1 MPKRYTVTSALPY
14 ANGPLHI
21 GHIAGAYLPADIFV
35 RYLRLRG
42 EDVVY
47 VCGSDEYGAAITIKA
62 KKEGTTPKAI
72 IDKYHYMMKSAFERF
87 GIAFDIY
94 HRTSEPI
101 HTETSQAIF
110 LKLYEKGEFEV
121 LESEQYFDEVA
132 NQFLADRYIMGTCP
146 KCGNE
151 NAYGDQCERCGS
163 SLSPT
168 DLINPRSTLSGSK
181 PVLRRTKHWYLPM
194 NKYEN
199 WLKEWIVKE
208 KQNTW
213 KTNVYGQCKSWI
225 EGGLQPRSMTRD
237 LDWGIPVPLP
247 DAEGKVM
254 YVWLDAPIGYISAT
268 REWAKQ
274 HGKNWEDYWK
284 SPDTELY
291 HFVGKDNI
299 VFHCIIF
306 PIILKAHGEFILP
319 TNVPANEFLNLEG
332 DKLST
337 SRNWAVWLHE
347 YLDEF
352 PDKQDVLRYV
362 LGSILPET
370 KDSEFTWKD
379 YQARNNNELVAILG
393 NFVNRPNNLIPKFF
407 DGIVPIQTELSH
419 YDKATLADLAS
430 YPDKIGD
437 LIKNFKFRDA
447 LAEVMNVARLG
458 NKYLAD
464 TEPWKIKDNP
474 ERMGTILNISVQII
488 ANLSILLKPFLPRT
502 AEKLDKM
509 LGFDGKLVW
518 EDAKNTNWVKAGT
531 NLQKIDLL
539 FEKIE
544 DEVIEKQIQKLTMS
558 NKQLSINT
566 EQPTTN
572 NQIIPPKELIN
583 YDDFSKLDIRIA
595 TIIAA
600 EKVVKADK
608 LLKLTLDTGMD
619 TRIVVSGIAEH
630 FKPEEIV
637 GKQITLLANL
647 APRTIRGIESKG
659 MILTALDGN
668 GKLRFLHPSE
678 AVMNGATVS

>member
-1 MPKRYTVTSALPY
+1 
-14 ANGPLHI
+14 
-21 GHIAGAYLPADIFV
+21 
-35 RYLRLRG
+35 
-42 EDVVY
+42 
-47 VCGSDEYGAAITIKA
+47 
-62 KKEGTTPKAI
+62 
-72 IDKYHYMMKSAFERF
+72 
-87 GIAFDIY
+87 
-94 HRTSEPI
+94 
-101 HTETSQAIF
+101 
-110 LKLYEKGEFEV
+110 
-121 LESEQYFDEVA
+121 
-132 NQFLADRYIMGTCP
+132 
-146 KCGNE
+146 
-151 NAYGDQCERCGS
+151 
-163 SLSPT
+163 
-168 DLINPRSTLSGSK
+168 
-181 PVLRRTKHWYLPM
+181 
-194 NKYEN
+194 
-199 WLKEWIVKE
+199 
-208 KQNTW
+208 
-213 KTNVYGQCKSWI
+213 
-225 EGGLQPRSMTRD
+225 
-237 LDWGIPVPLP
+237 
-247 DAEGKVM
+247 
-254 YVWLDAPIGYISAT
+254 
-268 REWAKQ
+268 
-274 HGKNWEDYWK
+274 
-284 SPDTELY
+284 
-291 HFVGKDNI
+291 
-299 VFHCIIF
+299 
-306 PIILKAHGEFILP
+306 
-319 TNVPANEFLNLEG
+319 
-332 DKLST
+332 
-337 SRNWAVWLHE
+337 
-347 YLDEF
+347 
-352 PDKQDVLRYV
+352 
-362 LGSILPET
+362 
-370 KDSEFTWKD
+370 
-379 YQARNNNELVAILG
+379 
-393 NFVNRPNNLIPKFF
+393 
-407 DGIVPIQTELSH
+407 
-419 YDKATLADLAS
+419 
-430 YPDKIGD
+430 